1 MLQRYW
7 LERLFGLRVV
17 VSFRGGAIAGRAERL
32 PGRRR
37 ALNDRDREEVD
48 FTELV
53 SYRMVA
59 TFSRRLRHKEGY

>member
-17 VSFRGGAIAGRAERL
+17 VSFRGGAIAGRAVRL

-37 ALNDRDREEVD
+37 ALNVRDREEVD